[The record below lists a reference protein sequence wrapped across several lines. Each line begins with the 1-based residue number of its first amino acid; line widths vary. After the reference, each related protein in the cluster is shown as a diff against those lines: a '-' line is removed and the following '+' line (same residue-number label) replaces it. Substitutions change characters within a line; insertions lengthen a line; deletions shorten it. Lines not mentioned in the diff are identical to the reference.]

1 MIPRDERQLLLRRLA
16 KAAAK
21 RSEPP
26 LPDAPPVGSF
36 PMGPEGRASRFAQ
49 AFEEAGGK
57 LFRGPV
63 EPVMH
68 DLAEELRAE
77 GVTALFF
84 PEDDGEARDIAM
96 ALAPFGPFALAAC
109 AEARGGIPEVTAGF
123 RTAEAGIAETGSIVE
138 SSAGN
143 RTLLPGLLADV
154 SVTLLPASS
163 LYDRMEDALAAL
175 CADPPRN
182 VSLCTGPSRT
192 ADIEQTITV
201 GAHGPRK
208 AIVVLV

>member
-1 MIPRDERQLLLRRLA
+1 MKPRDERELLLRRLA
-16 KAAAK
+16 EAVSK
-21 RSEPP
+21 RPGPP
-26 LPDAPPVGSF
+26 LPDAPTDGGF
-36 PMGPEGRASRFAQ
+36 AKGPESRAARFAQ
-49 AFEEAGGK
+49 AFGEAGGTF
-57 LFRGPV
+57 LRGPV

-68 DLAEELRAE
+68 ELAEELRAE
-77 GVTALFF
+77 GVTVLFF
-84 PEDDGEARDIAM
+84 PEDDGEARDVAT
-96 ALAPFGPFALAAC
+96 ALAPFGPFTLATC
-109 AEARGGIPEVTAGF
+109 AEARAGIRAVTAGF

-138 SSAGN
+138 SSAGS

-182 VSLCTGPSRT
+182 VSICTGPSRT
-192 ADIEQTITV
+192 ADIEQTLTV

-208 AIVVLV
+208 AIVLLV